1 MYGVSPHQY
10 VQSRR
15 LKKAERIL
23 STVRDVPLK
32 VVAMDCGFSDQSHM
46 TRLFQEKL
54 SMTPKQY
61 RDKNVSRLFGA
72 LAYQ

>member
-1 MYGVSPHQY
+1 
-10 VQSRR
+10 

-32 VVAMDCGFSDQSHM
+32 AVAMDCGFSDQSHM

-61 RDKNVSRLFGA
+61 REKYVCRIFGSLA
-72 LAYQ
+72 LQ